1 MHNRSEP
8 IKVVALWLM
17 ALMFV
22 LVAAAMAIAV
32 VNARVFGP
40 ERAVEDYFG
49 ALESGDPATALGLLG
64 AEVPAGNGLMLTP
77 DAVRASAEH
86 IADVEVSETSIDD
99 GRATVEASFVAS
111 GKTHTAKFDLVKT
124 GTDWLFFDRWSFDQG
139 SLPTLR
145 IDAAD
150 TGDIHVNGV
159 ASPVEK
165 GSQTFPVLPP
175 AVVEASFEQKYFHAE
190 PTRRVVTDAG
200 SAEEPLKLKSEP
212 TPTLIDEVT
221 EQVNAYVD
229 SCVEQN
235 VLMPTGCPLTY
246 DTDARVDADT
256 IEWKVVEYPKVEIT
270 AFDGSWVLRP
280 MEMNI
285 RLSLVEQD
293 LATGR
298 REDVALEKAYGFTAK
313 LDVGAD
319 SVRVTPVASE

>member
-8 IKVVALWLM
+8 IKVIALWLM

-40 ERAVEDYFG
+40 ERVVEDYFA
-49 ALESGDPATALGLLG
+49 ALEAGDPATALGLIG
-64 AEVPAGNGLMLTP
+64 AEVPDGNGLMLTP
-77 DAVRASAEH
+77 DAVRSSAEH
-86 IADVEVSETSIDD
+86 IADVEVAETSAED
-99 GRATVEASFVAS
+99 GRATVETTFVAS
-111 GKTHTAKFDLVKT
+111 GQKHTVRFGLVQT
-124 GTDWLFFDRWSFDQG
+124 GTDWLFFDRWALDQD
-139 SLPTLR
+139 SLPALR
-145 IDAAD
+145 IDASD
-150 TGDIHVNGV
+150 TGDIQVNGI

-190 PTRRVVTDAG
+190 PTRRVVTDAA
-200 SAEEPLKLKSEP
+200 SAEEPLKLASEP
-212 TPTLIDEVT
+212 TQRLIDEVSQ
-221 EQVNAYVD
+221 QVNAYVD
-229 SCVEQN
+229 SCVEQH

-256 IEWKVVEYPKVEIT
+256 IEWEVVEYPKVEIT
-270 AFDGSWVLRP
+270 AFDGAWVLRP
-280 MEMNI
+280 MEMHV

-298 REDVALEKAYGFTAK
+298 RENIELEKAYGFTAQ

-319 SVRVTPVASE
+319 SALVTPVASE